1 MIGESIMIDLRA
13 KSAILALRQLSLDI
27 PRLRTA
33 PAGEPA
39 GLVSLRDKSQELTRY
54 LDDLRAG
61 HRDLDDAVVRTR

>member
-1 MIGESIMIDLRA
+1 MGRQPSERDERPAAQGS
-13 KSAILALRQLSLDI
+13 LRQLALDI

-39 GLVSLRDKSQELTRY
+39 GLASLRDKSQELTRY

-61 HRDLDDAVVRTR
+61 HRDLDAAAMRVR

>member
-1 MIGESIMIDLRA
+1 MGRQPSVPEQR
-13 KSAILALRQLSLDI
+13 SAANASLRQLSLDI

-39 GLVSLRDKSQELTRY
+39 GLASLRDKSQELTRY

-61 HRDLDDAVVRTR
+61 HRELDAAAVRVR

>member
-1 MIGESIMIDLRA
+1 MIDLRA
-13 KSAILALRQLSLDI
+13 KSAILALRQLSLGI
-27 PRLRTA
+27 PQLRTA

-61 HRDLDDAVVRTR
+61 HQDLDDAVVRTR

>member
-1 MIGESIMIDLRA
+1 MERQPSERA
-13 KSAILALRQLSLDI
+13 KSAVLALRQFSLDI

-39 GLVSLRDKSQELTRY
+39 GLASLRDKSQELTRS

-61 HRDLDDAVVRTR
+61 HQDLDAAAVRVR